1 MKKKV
6 LIILLSLLFIYCI
19 GGVVYSLLI
28 GDKSSTVD
36 KEVSIIEVNDYK
48 IDEKKVSNLYKQEFE
63 ILKNNLESSQI
74 DYNEYAKSI
83 AKLYIIDL
91 YSLNDKLNK
100 YDVTS
105 SQYVYN
111 NSQENFE
118 LKVSETLYKY
128 LEDNND
134 GEREQVLASVTE
146 VNIQSIEESL
156 YAIDSNEYKSYNIVI
171 NWNYDKELGYD
182 TSAVLTLINVDNKIS
197 VFEHRKV
204 SVSENEEIIQ

>member
-19 GGVVYSLLI
+19 GGVIYSLLI
-28 GDKSSTVD
+28 TDKSRKDD
-36 KEVSIIEVNDYK
+36 KVVSIIEVSDYK

-156 YAIDSNEYKSYNIVI
+156 YAIDSNEYKGYNIVI

-197 VFEHRKV
+197 VFEHKKV